1 MDLDSLIERK
11 RERFEQLERE
21 IADPRLFENRKR
33 AGEIM
38 REHASIKELLGR
50 WKRLETA
57 RRQLDDNRELATSRD
72 VEIAAMAD
80 DEIPD
85 LEERVTDLEREIQID
100 LLPPDENE
108 DRDAIVEIRAGTG
121 GSEAAIFAAD
131 LYRMYNRYAEA
142 AGLKTEDLE
151 SSPSEL
157 GGLKEVI
164 FRVSGESVFRKLRYE
179 SGVHRVQR
187 VPATEAQGRIHTS
200 TATVAVLPEA
210 QDVDV
215 ELKPDDLR
223 IEVSRAGGPGGQG
236 VNTTDSAVQVLH
248 IPTGR
253 IVRCQD
259 GRSQIK
265 NKERALSI
273 LRARLLERK
282 QREEAEKYSAQRR
295 GQIGTGGREEK
306 IRTYN
311 FPQNRVTDH
320 RIGLTL
326 YNLDRVMEGDLGELI
341 RALQVADVA
350 ERLKESAVLSEL
362 ESSSPLRISLHQF
375 EADSARNLLTT
386 LRLDYER
393 MTVLDVLQSTTA
405 YFKKRGIENPRL
417 NAEHLLAHALG
428 RTRMELY
435 LEFERTLGEVEL
447 APLRKLVQRRGEG
460 EPLQH
465 LLGTV
470 EFCGDTFLCDN
481 RALVPATRNRAVRGT
496 RRIKNRES
504 RIENRG
510 RWNRQRR
517 DCAQSGKKISRGTN
531 FRRGRLGRCARP
543 HARKRDPARLKWTR
557 PIEKKQS
564 S

>member
-1 MDLDSLIERK
+1 MDFNLLIQRK
-11 RERFEQLERE
+11 RERFDQLERE
-21 IADPRLFENRKR
+21 IADPALFENRKR
-33 AGEIM
+33 AGEAM
-38 REHASIKELLGR
+38 REHATTKELLKK
-50 WKRLETA
+50 WEKLEAT
-57 RRQLDDNRELATSRD
+57 RKQLDENRELATSSD

-85 LEERVTDLEREIQID
+85 LENQVLELERELQLA
-100 LLPPDENE
+100 LLPVDENE
-108 DRDAIVEIRAGTG
+108 ERDAIVEIRAGTG

-131 LYRMYNRYAEA
+131 LYRMYHRYAEA

-164 FRVSGESVFRKLRYE
+164 FKVSGESVFQKLRYE

-200 TATVAVLPEA
+200 TATVAVLAEA
-210 QDVDV
+210 EDVDI
-215 ELKPDDLR
+215 ELKPEDLR

-248 IPTGR
+248 LPTGT

-273 LRARLLERK
+273 LRARLLERR

-326 YNLDRVMEGDLGELI
+326 YNLERVMDGDLGELI
-341 RALQVADVA
+341 KALQAADVA
-350 ERLKESAVLSEL
+350 ARLKESS
-362 ESSSPLRISLHQF
+362 I
-375 EADSARNLLTT
+375 T
-386 LRLDYER
+386 
-393 MTVLDVLQSTTA
+393 
-405 YFKKRGIENPRL
+405 
-417 NAEHLLAHALG
+417 
-428 RTRMELY
+428 
-435 LEFERTLGEVEL
+435 
-447 APLRKLVQRRGEG
+447 
-460 EPLQH
+460 
-465 LLGTV
+465 
-470 EFCGDTFLCDN
+470 
-481 RALVPATRNRAVRGT
+481 
-496 RRIKNRES
+496 
-504 RIENRG
+504 
-510 RWNRQRR
+510 
-517 DCAQSGKKISRGTN
+517 
-531 FRRGRLGRCARP
+531 
-543 HARKRDPARLKWTR
+543 
-557 PIEKKQS
+557 
-564 S
+564 

>member
-1 MDLDSLIERK
+1 MDLNSLIERK
-11 RERFEQLERE
+11 RERFAELERE
-21 IADPRLFENRKR
+21 VADPRLFDNRKR

-38 REHASIKELLGR
+38 REHASIKGLLERWNEL
-50 WKRLETA
+50 EAA
-57 RRQLDDNRELATSRD
+57 RRQLDDNRELITSRD

-85 LEERVTDLEREIQID
+85 LEKRVADLEREIQIG
-100 LLPPDENE
+100 LLPSDENE
-108 DRDAIVEIRAGTG
+108 NRDAIVEIRAGTG

-131 LYRMYNRYAEA
+131 LYRMYNRYAES

-151 SSPSEL
+151 SSSSEL

-210 QDVDV
+210 EDVDL
-215 ELKPDDLR
+215 ELKPEDLR

-236 VNTTDSAVQVLH
+236 VNTTDSAVQVMH
-248 IPTGR
+248 IPTGT

-259 GRSQIK
+259 GRSQLK
-265 NKERALSI
+265 NKEKAMSI

-326 YNLDRVMEGDLGELI
+326 YNLDRVMEGDLGQLI
-341 RALQVADVA
+341 QTLQATYVA
-350 ERLKESAVLSEL
+350 ERLKES
-362 ESSSPLRISLHQF
+362 SLV
-375 EADSARNLLTT
+375 A
-386 LRLDYER
+386 
-393 MTVLDVLQSTTA
+393 
-405 YFKKRGIENPRL
+405 
-417 NAEHLLAHALG
+417 
-428 RTRMELY
+428 
-435 LEFERTLGEVEL
+435 
-447 APLRKLVQRRGEG
+447 
-460 EPLQH
+460 
-465 LLGTV
+465 
-470 EFCGDTFLCDN
+470 
-481 RALVPATRNRAVRGT
+481 
-496 RRIKNRES
+496 
-504 RIENRG
+504 
-510 RWNRQRR
+510 
-517 DCAQSGKKISRGTN
+517 
-531 FRRGRLGRCARP
+531 
-543 HARKRDPARLKWTR
+543 
-557 PIEKKQS
+557 
-564 S
+564 

>member
-1 MDLDSLIERK
+1 MDIDALIERK

-21 IADPRLFENRKR
+21 IADPHLFENRKR

-38 REHASIKELLGR
+38 REHASIKELLAR
-50 WKRLETA
+50 WNQLETA

-80 DEIPD
+80 DQIPD
-85 LEERVTDLEREIQID
+85 LEKRVVDLEREIQIG

-108 DRDAIVEIRAGTG
+108 NRDAIVEIRAGTG

-131 LYRMYNRYAEA
+131 LYRMYHRYAES
-142 AGLKTEDLE
+142 AGLKAEDLE
-151 SSPSEL
+151 SSASEL

-164 FRVSGESVFRKLRYE
+164 FKVSGESVFRKLRYE

-210 QDVDV
+210 EDVDI
-215 ELKPDDLR
+215 ELKPDEIR
-223 IEVSRAGGPGGQG
+223 VEVSRAGGPGGQG

-248 IPTGR
+248 IPTGT

-326 YNLDRVMEGDLGELI
+326 HSLDHVIDGDLEELI
-341 RALQVADVA
+341 SALQAADVA
-350 ERLKESAVLSEL
+350 ERLRESAVV
-362 ESSSPLRISLHQF
+362 
-375 EADSARNLLTT
+375 A
-386 LRLDYER
+386 
-393 MTVLDVLQSTTA
+393 
-405 YFKKRGIENPRL
+405 
-417 NAEHLLAHALG
+417 
-428 RTRMELY
+428 
-435 LEFERTLGEVEL
+435 
-447 APLRKLVQRRGEG
+447 
-460 EPLQH
+460 
-465 LLGTV
+465 
-470 EFCGDTFLCDN
+470 
-481 RALVPATRNRAVRGT
+481 
-496 RRIKNRES
+496 
-504 RIENRG
+504 
-510 RWNRQRR
+510 
-517 DCAQSGKKISRGTN
+517 
-531 FRRGRLGRCARP
+531 
-543 HARKRDPARLKWTR
+543 
-557 PIEKKQS
+557 
-564 S
+564 